1 MTCSVQTG
9 MVEVPETY
17 RMLTGSTS
25 SAAARSWR
33 RSASRV
39 RTSPWW
45 TAPLTSAASTS
56 GCAPRVRADATDRG
70 TSYLGRVPW
79 RNDVPRDLVMLGSAP
94 QACGGDSPGQV
105 ALVRAVF
112 V

>member
-1 MTCSVQTG
+1 

-25 SAAARSWR
+25 SAAAKSWR

-56 GCAPRVRADATDRG
+56 SCAPRVRADATDCG
-70 TSYLGRVPW
+70 TSCLGLVARHD
-79 RNDVPRDLVMLGSAP
+79 DVPGDLVMLGSPP
-94 QACGGDSPGQV
+94 QVRGGDSPGHA

-112 V
+112 VTP